1 MTPELLEFLKWAL
14 GGLAAGLFFLQLLTG
29 QPLDFLTEVFGPD
42 RKELK
47 RLRKENAELRRQ
59 ITGAATEMKAL
70 PESSETAQLRS
81 RIENLEALATGDLA
95 PKVER

>member
-1 MTPELLEFLKWAL
+1 
-14 GGLAAGLFFLQLLTG
+14 LQLFVG
-29 QPLDFLTEVFGPD
+29 EPLNTIQNIFGPD
-42 RKELK
+42 RRELK

-70 PESSETAQLRS
+70 PESTETAQLRS